1 MHWATGSFFGQL
13 IVFGK
18 TTERLVLGILAIAAI
33 VATAIAVVVVFRA
46 DGGGLFES
54 RNSMSSI
61 DAGKQPQPPQLP
73 PMQLQQQF
81 AGPLLGTA
89 IQRWRD
95 PIDGTIC
102 YIFLPMIVR
111 HSSAPLGYVQYG
123 SNSIGS
129 ISCLAAAGQA
139 LPSAGQ
145 QAPR

>member
-1 MHWATGSFFGQL
+1 MHWPIEGLFRQL
-13 IVFGK
+13 IVFSK
-18 TTERLVLGILAIAAI
+18 TSERLVIGTLAIAAI
-33 VATAIAVVVVFRA
+33 VATAIAIAIALRA

-54 RNSMSSI
+54 SSSMSSI
-61 DAGKQPQPPQLP
+61 DASKQPQPPQLP

-81 AGPLLGTA
+81 SGPLLGTA

-102 YIFLPMIVR
+102 YIFLPMVV
-111 HSSAPLGYVQYG
+111 HHTSAPLGYVQYG

-129 ISCLAAAGQA
+129 ISCLASAGQV
-139 LPSAGQ
+139 LPGAGQ

>member
-1 MHWATGSFFGQL
+1 MFS
-13 IVFGK
+13 K
-18 TTERLVLGILAIAAI
+18 TSERLVIGTLAIAAI
-33 VATAIAVVVVFRA
+33 VATAIAVVVVLHT
-46 DGGGLFES
+46 DGAGLFES

-73 PMQLQQQF
+73 AMQLQQQF
-81 AGPLLGTA
+81 SGPLLGTA

-102 YIFLPMIVR
+102 YIFLPMVV
-111 HSSAPLGYVQYG
+111 HHTSAPLGYVQYG

-139 LPSAGQ
+139 LPGTGQ